1 VAATPLQ
8 RAARDRT
15 RMALYSPLSCF
26 ETIRLRDQIAC
37 RRFHWPGGP
46 CKISQIFGNARA
58 RRDAEDARI
67 SQQPMAR
74 KLGRPQSFIA
84 KYMIRGR
91 RIDVIEFVEFARRRT
106 PIPSSCSGILCQ
118 NTSSKTKRK
127 MSVRFQQDLLD

>member
-84 KYMIRGR
+84 KYEGGER
-91 RIDVIEFVEFARRRT
+91 RIDVIEFIEIARALGADPVKLFRNFVSET
-106 PIPSSCSGILCQ
+106 ASSR
-118 NTSSKTKRK
+118 TKRK
-127 MSVRFQQDLLD
+127 MPER